1 MRALRTPPS
10 PGTHCAA
17 IRFSLKIF
25 LNRSQHFAGTVAEE
39 MVQLPRKWAGLDEY
53 HVVIVSQCGSLRAPR
68 KGHPRLTTGHTNA
81 EYGV

>member
-25 LNRSQHFAGTVAEE
+25 LNRSQQFVGTVAEE
-39 MVQLPRKWAGLDEY
+39 MVQLPRKKAGLDEY
-53 HVVIVSQCGSLRAPR
+53 HVGIVSQCGRSYAPR
-68 KGHPRLTTGHTNA
+68 KGHPRLTTGHA
-81 EYGV
+81 DAKYGV